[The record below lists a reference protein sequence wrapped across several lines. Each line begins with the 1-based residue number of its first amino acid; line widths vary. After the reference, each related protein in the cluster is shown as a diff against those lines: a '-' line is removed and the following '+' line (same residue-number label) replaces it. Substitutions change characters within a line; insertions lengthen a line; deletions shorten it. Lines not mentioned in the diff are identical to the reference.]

1 MWRVWEW
8 IGWAPERD
16 DELPPHPL
24 PFQPSLLWA
33 PCATQ
38 RINRTQDRKT
48 FVEFCVFISSIFL
61 YDLNSLTALHY
72 WITQEYDTCQDK
84 HQLHYLIDKRNI
96 GSLIILR
103 RLRRKFMLFQGRCAN
118 WAWCSFRKLQLQC
131 KEKMVSPVQ
140 RQNGKPSA
148 ESRRWKQVTLRR
160 ARAQSLPN

>member
-1 MWRVWEW
+1 MESVRVNWLGAWERW
-8 IGWAPERD
+8 WAAASPTS
-16 DELPPHPL
+16 LPALSALSTVCHTTHK
-24 PFQPSLLWA
+24 QNS
-33 PCATQ
+33 
-38 RINRTQDRKT
+38 RHQD

-140 RQNGKPSA
+140 RAKGESKWQCA
-148 ESRRWKQVTLRR
+148 EPGCKACQISRECSEP
-160 ARAQSLPN
+160 AQ